1 MAPAPRSRRW
11 LVRALG
17 GIAALLLSAGCA
29 TGDRLVRLSPFADDE
44 PGAERVNL
52 WPFWYADG
60 AKNAVLWPL
69 FDWDDHGFAARP
81 FVSRDDDDLDLLW
94 PLAHVDLESGDYWA
108 LTAYDFE
115 RDDLHGLF
123 PIAGWGQL
131 NYAGPVWWTRDRR
144 AADGAPGKIDGFGLF
159 PIVWRDRD
167 ADTTVVAPF
176 WWDLHDHFAFAPLW
190 WHDRESDSRVLF
202 PLWWEFDDPER
213 DAHSQTLFPLWHYAR
228 EGDRR
233 RLITPLGG
241 RGWSADGSTRFVNV
255 LGPLYHQSEAEG
267 ESYTA
272 VAWPLFSAERS
283 ATESRTALRPFWS
296 HESLRAAPDGPVQR
310 EESTVLLGLGRHR
323 RDETGDAWR
332 AWPLVA
338 TSDHPSQES
347 FLDLFTLYGR
357 RWQQD
362 RDELQL
368 GTALLFQLDRW
379 DRDAPANAPERDGD
393 ARESERAWRDGD
405 PRSWEAHVATFL
417 SFGHQEFEAANSP
430 DGSLAGGP
438 RQRDH
443 VGFLFDWFLWS
454 RTTADAAPE
463 SLAAASDHEPVVAR
477 HLRVPLLFEYES
489 APRSREWDALL
500 WCLHST
506 EQQDESRFVAGW
518 GLYRRIEKGG
528 RVTRDLFPF
537 MTWDRDDTADESRFS
552 FLWRV
557 WRRERHGE
565 RTGGHFFFIPWGEE
579 FEAESGEGASDEARE
594 PTSGAR
600 RDE

>member
-1 MAPAPRSRRW
+1 MAIGEERRAAALPAV
-11 LVRALG
+11 LL
-17 GIAALLLSAGCA
+17 AALLVVPGSGCA

-44 PGAERVNL
+44 PGAQRVNL

-131 NYAGPVWWTRDRR
+131 NYAGPVWWTRDRQ
-144 AADGAPGKIDGFGLF
+144 APDGTPGKIDGFGLF

-167 ADTTVVAPF
+167 HDTTVVAPF
-176 WWDLHDHFAFAPLW
+176 WWDLHDHFALAPLW

-202 PLWWEFDDPER
+202 PLWWEFDDPEHGT
-213 DAHSQTLFPLWHYAR
+213 HSQTLFPLWHYAT
-228 EGDRR
+228 EGDQR

-241 RGWSADGSTRFVNV
+241 RGWSTDGSTRFVNV
-255 LGPLYHQSEAEG
+255 LGPLYHRSEAAG
-267 ESYTA
+267 ASYTA
-272 VAWPLFSAERS
+272 FAWPLFSAHRS

-296 HESLRAAPDGPVQR
+296 HESARSAPDGPLER
-310 EESTVLLGLGRHR
+310 EESTVLLGLGRHL
-323 RDETGDAWR
+323 RDEQGDAWR
-332 AWPLVA
+332 AWPLFA

-347 FLDLFTLYGR
+347 FLDLFTLYGHR
-357 RWQQD
+357 RQQD
-362 RDELQL
+362 GSELQL

-379 DRDAPANAPERDGD
+379 GSDP
-393 ARESERAWRDGD
+393 SERSGD
-405 PRSWEAHVATFL
+405 PRSWEAHVATLL
-417 SFGHQEFEAANSP
+417 SFGHREFEAATLP
-430 DGSLAGGP
+430 DGSQDGGP
-438 RQRDH
+438 RQHDH

-454 RTTADAAPE
+454 RTTAVAD
-463 SLAAASDHEPVVAR
+463 VRAR
-477 HLRVPLLFEYES
+477 HLRVPLLFEYERE
-489 APRSREWDALL
+489 PQSREWDALL

-518 GLYRRIEKGG
+518 GLYRRIEKGS
-528 RVTRDLFPF
+528 RVTRYLFPF
-537 MTWDRDDTADESRFS
+537 MTWDRDDASDTSRFS
-552 FLWRV
+552 FLWRL
-557 WRRERHGE
+557 WQRERRGE
-565 RTGGHFFFIPWGEE
+565 QTGGHFLFIPWGDDFEGEE
-579 FEAESGEGASDEARE
+579 RSSTPAASD
-594 PTSGAR
+594 
-600 RDE
+600 